1 VAKKDM
7 FRIVLLIALCTS
19 ISASAQQYTSSSIF
33 AHNDYVHAAP
43 FYNSYNQEVGF
54 IEADIFLYNNEL
66 VVAHTAQEIDP
77 QKTLEILY
85 LKPLSGKVSHHVGY
99 VYSDHQKHLTL
110 MIDLKTE
117 GDPALKLLVQ
127 KIKQYPALISSPTLR
142 IAISGNVPDT
152 ALWKNYPPYIW
163 FDGRPGIQY
172 SAEHLQRVAFIS
184 TDFKRYSAWN
194 GKESLTEDDVNK
206 IIFLRDAVHAQ
217 GKKLRFW
224 GAPDSKNAWL
234 TMMKLEIDIIGT
246 DHVNELIDF
255 IKSRP

>member
-1 VAKKDM
+1 M
-7 FRIVLLIALCTS
+7 LRIALLITFSTS
-19 ISASAQQYTSSSIF
+19 LSLRAQQYTSSSIF
-33 AHNDYVHAAP
+33 AHNDYVNAIP
-43 FYNSYNQEVGF
+43 FYNSYNQKVGF
-54 IEADIFLYNNEL
+54 IEADIFLYNDEL

-77 QKTLEILY
+77 QKTLENLY
-85 LKPLSGKVSHHVGY
+85 LKPLSDKVSQQVGY
-99 VYSDHQKHLTL
+99 AYPDQQKQLTL

-163 FDGRPGIQY
+163 FDGRPGVQY
-172 SAEHLQRVAFIS
+172 SARHLQRVAFIS

-194 GKESLTEDDVNK
+194 GKESLTKDDVNK
-206 IIFLRDAVHAQ
+206 IISLRNAVHAQ

-224 GAPDSKNAWL
+224 GAPDTENAWL

-246 DHVNELIDF
+246 DHVNELSDL